1 MAERMDVS
9 FVSGDVTCAGY
20 LYQRAA
26 AISKVPCVVMA
37 HGFTS
42 TRDLGLPLYAE
53 RFAAAGMAVLV
64 FDYAYFGADRTRR
77 RPA

>member
-26 AISKVPCVVMA
+26 AIRKVPCVALA
-37 HGFTS
+37 HRGTS
-42 TRDLGLPLYAE
+42 LSAGYMVAVAE
-53 RFAAAGMAVLV
+53 GRGQTG
-64 FDYAYFGADRTRR
+64 DADRTSR